1 MVETGTQNS
10 NNTHQMQYLQRS
22 VKCVN
27 LILNETMQG
36 IPGQAHF
43 IDVASHQ
50 LASCHNSA
58 NHMMMLLNA
67 IVLTVQRTQ
76 FFTGTDEE
84 ESAYVCT
91 CKTDKE

>member
-1 MVETGTQNS
+1 
-10 NNTHQMQYLQRS
+10 MQD
-22 VKCVN
+22 
-27 LILNETMQG
+27 

-76 FFTGTDEE
+76 F
-84 ESAYVCT
+84 YWH
-91 CKTDKE
+91 